1 MKIFEYKNFNLS
13 LNLPEILLIPEF
25 KAVLDFDKSK
35 DKEQS
40 FKIFTYGYL
49 LIDWNS
55 PFREY
60 SDEDRKREALLSAEL
75 TEKNVENEMVSSFIN
90 KYNEI
95 INSNRII
102 RYIKSTWESIDKL
115 EEYCK
120 KVDLLETVES
130 GARRGSLVHNVNDY
144 RNTIMKMPDLIKTAK
159 ELRDQLKE
167 EMGGDEEAARGN
179 VDKGY
184 F

>member
-1 MKIFEYKNFNLS
+1 MKIFEYKNFELS
-13 LNLPEILLIPEF
+13 LHLPEILLIPEF
-25 KAVLDFDKSK
+25 KAVLDSDKSK
-35 DKEQS
+35 DKKKAFQ
-40 FKIFTYGYL
+40 IYTYGYL
-49 LIDWNS
+49 LMDWNS

-60 SDEDRKREALLSAEL
+60 SDEDRKKESLISSGLREKDL
-75 TEKNVENEMVSSFIN
+75 ENELITKFIQ
-90 KYNEI
+90 KYEEV

-120 KVDLLETVES
+120 KVDLLEVVES
-130 GARRGSLVHNVNDY
+130 GARKGSLVHNVNDY
-144 RNTIMKMPDLIKTAK
+144 RNTIMKMPELIKTAK

-167 EMGGDEEAARGN
+167 EMDSEVTKSRGN
-179 VDKGY
+179 VDTGY